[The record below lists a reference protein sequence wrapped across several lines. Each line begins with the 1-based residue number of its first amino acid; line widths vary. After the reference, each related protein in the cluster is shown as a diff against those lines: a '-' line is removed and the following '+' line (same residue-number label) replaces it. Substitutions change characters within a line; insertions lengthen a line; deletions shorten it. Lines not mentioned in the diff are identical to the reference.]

1 MARRRE
7 GTRRLSRPTR
17 AGQDHAQ
24 LRSFRTGCCRL
35 APERLKHPQPWNQS
49 LPGGA
54 MLIGS
59 VVQITLDIEAVQGD
73 LPEMPDA

>member
-1 MARRRE
+1 MD
-7 GTRRLSRPTR
+7 GRPGALR
-17 AGQDHAQ
+17 GDAQ
-24 LRSFRTGCCRL
+24 LPRHRPHPWDGQRAAFRATTELKRSDF
-35 APERLKHPQPWNQS
+35 AVDWNQS